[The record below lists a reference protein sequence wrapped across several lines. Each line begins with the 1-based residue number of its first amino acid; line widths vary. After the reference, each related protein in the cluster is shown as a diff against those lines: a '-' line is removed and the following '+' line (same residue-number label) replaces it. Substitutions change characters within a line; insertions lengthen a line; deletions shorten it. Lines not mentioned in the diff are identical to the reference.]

1 MSPEANA
8 ENPSVNHRNTL
19 VAHPRLLSRAVRHAV
34 LCLSLGLVVCPAAQ
48 AEDTTTAVIQLD
60 IQTGTLD
67 SALTQL
73 SRATGL
79 NIVFD
84 QHVLAAKASPG
95 LHGRYTPVAALN
107 QLLGKSGLRAV
118 ALGDGGYQIIEAA
131 NDGSIELG
139 ATSVQS
145 TGLGETTEGTGAYT
159 TGVTSTATKMNLSIR
174 ETPQSIS
181 VITRQRMDD
190 QHLAAITDV
199 LNETPGITMSQDG
212 GERFN
217 IYSRGSA
224 INSYQF
230 DGVNTSQQNETRNM
244 PSTLLDMALYDRI
257 EVVRG
262 ATGLMT
268 GAGEP
273 GGVINLIRKK
283 PTREF
288 KAHVQASVGSW
299 DNYRSEAD
307 VSGPLTEAGNVRGRL
322 VAAKQDNHS
331 FMDWY
336 GQKREIV
343 YGVVEAD
350 LTDSTLVRF
359 GVDYQKY
366 RSTGSPGVP
375 LLYTNGQQTDFS
387 RSVSSGARWMY
398 DDFETLNYTATLEQQ
413 LSDEWKLKVVTNY
426 MDVDRDADLGWYQST
441 SGLSYLNQATG
452 AARAERAQISADQ
465 VQKGVDLNLQGS
477 YELFGRSHE
486 LVVGYNYSD
495 YKNHHDSQTGGIAD
509 FNFYTW
515 DNYLARD
522 GYRPSVLLDI
532 NTRQSGYFVANRF
545 NLGDALHLLLG
556 ARVSNYR
563 YDYDFLSRITN
574 ARTPRKMRESGEV
587 TPYAGIVYDLTPEQ
601 SVYASYTDIFQPQ
614 TAQDKDGKVLDP
626 VVGKN
631 YELGWKGEFF
641 NGRLNANAAVYVVE
655 RDNFAELDP
664 GQVTPTGADASRAV
678 DGAKTKGFDLE
689 VAGELAAGWNLH
701 TGYSHSRTEDA
712 DGERLSTQLPM
723 DTVRFWTTYR
733 LPGDWEKLTLGGG
746 VNWNSSKAL
755 TFSRYNNAKVKDDDY
770 AVASLMARYQVND
783 QLSATVNVNN
793 LFDEK
798 YYAGIAGSYG
808 HYGAPR
814 NATLSLRYD
823 F

>member
-1 MSPEANA
+1 MSKSLPGPLNPLAKALLIRHSLRPQRALSRIGLGLALSGALVAQVQAQEWTLDIPAQSMNSALQALAKQTDTQLLYSPEDI
-8 ENPSVNHRNTL
+8 SG
-19 VAHPRLLSRAVRHAV
+19 VR
-34 LCLSLGLVVCPAAQ
+34 S
-48 AEDTTTAVIQLD
+48 
-60 IQTGTLD
+60 
-67 SALTQL
+67 SAL
-73 SRATGL
+73 
-79 NIVFD
+79 
-84 QHVLAAKASPG
+84 K
-95 LHGRYTPVAALN
+95 GRHDL
-107 QLLGKSGLRAV
+107 QSSLRILLQGSGLR
-118 ALGDGGYQIIEAA
+118 YQI
-131 NDGSIELG
+131 DGNTVTVTAG
-139 ATSVQS
+139 ATAKDGQVELSATNVNSVA
-145 TGLGETTEGTGAYT
+145 LGETTEGTGSYT

-190 QHLAAITDV
+190 QHLASITDV
-199 LNETPGITMSQDG
+199 LNQTPGITMSQDG

-268 GAGEP
+268 GSGEP

-288 KAHVQASVGSW
+288 KSYVKGSVGSW

-307 VSGPLTEAGNVRGRL
+307 VSGPLTETGNVRGRL
-322 VAAKQDNHS
+322 VAAKQDNHT

-336 GQKREIV
+336 DQKREIV

-350 LTDSTLVRF
+350 LTDTTLVRF

-375 LLYTNGQQTDFS
+375 LLFTNGKQTNFS
-387 RSVSSGARWMY
+387 RSTSSGARWMY
-398 DDFETLNYTATLEQQ
+398 DDFETMNYTATLEQQ
-413 LSDEWKLKVVTNY
+413 LVNDWKLKVVTNY
-426 MDVDRDADLGWYQST
+426 MDVDRDADLGWYRST
-441 SGLSYLNQATG
+441 SGVSYLNEQTG
-452 AARAERAQISADQ
+452 AASAERARISADQ
-465 VQKGVDLNLQGS
+465 VQKGVDVNLSGT
-477 YELFGRSHE
+477 YDLFGRSHD

-495 YKNHHDSQTGGIAD
+495 YENNHDSLSGGNVD

-522 GYRPSVLLDI
+522 SYRPSVLLDI
-532 NTRQSGYFVANRF
+532 KTRQSGYFVANRF
-545 NLGDALHLLLG
+545 NLTDELHLLLG
-556 ARVSNYR
+556 ARVSNYS
-563 YDYDFLSRITN
+563 YDYSFTSRITGLH
-574 ARTPRKMRESGEV
+574 TPRKMRETGEV
-587 TPYAGIVYDLTPEQ
+587 TPYAGLIYDLTPEQ

-614 TAQDKDGKVLDP
+614 SSQDKDGQVLEP

-631 YELGWKGEFF
+631 YEMGWKGEFF
-641 NGRLNANAAVYVVE
+641 NGRLNANAAIFMVE
-655 RDNFAELDP
+655 RDNLAELDP
-664 GQVTPTGADASRAV
+664 GETTPSGSAAYRAV

-689 VAGELAAGWNLH
+689 VAGEIAPGWNLQ
-701 TGYSHSRTEDA
+701 TGYSHARTEDS
-712 DGERLSTQLPM
+712 DGNRLTTQLPM
-723 DTVRFWTTYR
+723 DTFRLWTTYR
-733 LPGDWEKLTLGGG
+733 LKGNWDKLTVGGG
-746 VNWNSSKAL
+746 VSWDSSKSL
-755 TFSRYNNAKVKDDDY
+755 TFTNINNAKAKDDDY
-770 AVASLMARYQVND
+770 AVASLMARYQVNEH
-783 QLSATVNVNN
+783 LAATLNVKN

-798 YYAGIAGSYG
+798 YYSGMAGSYG
-808 HYGAPR
+808 HYGEPR
-814 NATLSLRYD
+814 NATLDLRYD

>member
-1 MSPEANA
+1 MKTHHPLRPLAAGIRNA
-8 ENPSVNHRNTL
+8 LL
-19 VAHPRLLSRAVRHAV
+19 VSALLAATPALADTTPREYHIGQGDLGQALTRFATQAGIVLSFDPTATQGRKTPGLEGVYGVDDGLQVLLS
-34 LCLSLGLVVCPAAQ
+34 G
-48 AEDTTTAVIQLD
+48 
-60 IQTGTLD
+60 
-67 SALTQL
+67 
-73 SRATGL
+73 
-79 NIVFD
+79 
-84 QHVLAAKASPG
+84 
-95 LHGRYTPVAALN
+95 
-107 QLLGKSGLRAV
+107 SGLRV
-118 ALGDGGYQIIEAA
+118 MRDSDDRWFIIPAGEETGAMQLSA
-131 NDGSIELG
+131 THVNSVGLG
-139 ATSVQS
+139 A
-145 TGLGETTEGTGAYT
+145 TTEGTGSYT

-190 QHLAAITDV
+190 QHLASITDV
-199 LNETPGITMSQDG
+199 LKETPGITMSQDG

-244 PSTLLDMALYDRI
+244 PSTLLDTALYDHI

-288 KAHVQASVGSW
+288 KAYVKGSVGSW

-307 VSGPLTEAGNVRGRL
+307 VSGPLTETGNVRGRM
-322 VAAKQDNHS
+322 VVAKQDNQT

-336 GQKREIV
+336 DQKREIV
-343 YGVVEAD
+343 YGVAEAD
-350 LTDSTLVRF
+350 LTDTTLVRL

-366 RSTGSPGVP
+366 RSTGAPGVP
-375 LLYTNGQQTDFS
+375 LIYSNGQQTHFS
-387 RSVSSGARWMY
+387 RSTSSGARWMY

-413 LSDEWKLKVVTNY
+413 LADDWKLRVVSNY
-426 MDVDRDADLGWYQST
+426 MDVDRDADLGWFRST
-441 SGLSYLNQATG
+441 TGNSFLNQQTG
-452 AARAERAQISADQ
+452 VASAERAMISANQ
-465 VQKGVDLNLQGS
+465 VQKGVDVNLQGS
-477 YELFGRSHE
+477 YELFGRSHD

-495 YKNHHDSQTGGIAD
+495 YKNHHDSLSGGNTD

-532 NTRQSGYFVANRF
+532 KTRQSGYFVANRF
-545 NLGDALHLLLG
+545 NLSDELHWLLG
-556 ARVSNYR
+556 ARVSNYS
-563 YDYDFLSRITN
+563 YDYNFTSRITGLN
-574 ARTPRKMRESGEV
+574 TPRKMRETGEV
-587 TPYAGIVYDLTPEQ
+587 TPYTGLVYDLTPEQ
-601 SVYASYTDIFQPQ
+601 SIYASYTDIFQPQ
-614 TAQDKDGKVLDP
+614 SSQDKNGQVLAP
-626 VVGKN
+626 VIGKN
-631 YELGWKGEFF
+631 YEMGWKGEFYE
-641 NGRLNANAAVYVVE
+641 GRLNASAALFVVE

-664 GQVTPTGADASRAV
+664 GQITPSRTSAYRAV

-689 VAGELAAGWNLH
+689 ISGEVAPGWNVQA
-701 TGYSHSRTEDA
+701 GYSHARTEDA
-712 DGERLSTQLPM
+712 DGKRLNTQLPM
-723 DTVRFWTTYR
+723 DTLRLWTTYR
-733 LPGDWEKLTLGGG
+733 LTGHWDKLTLGGG
-746 VNWNSSKAL
+746 VNWDSSKSL
-755 TFSRYNNAKVKDDDY
+755 TFADLDNAKAKDEDY
-770 AVASLMARYQVND
+770 AVASLMARYQVTD
-783 QLSATVNVNN
+783 HFAATLNVNN

-798 YYAGIAGSYG
+798 YYAGMAGSYG

-814 NATLSLRYD
+814 NAMLDLRYD

>member
-1 MSPEANA
+1 MKTHHPLRPLAAGIRNA
-8 ENPSVNHRNTL
+8 LL
-19 VAHPRLLSRAVRHAV
+19 VSALLAATPALADTTPREYHIGQGDLGQALTRFATQAGIVLSFDPTATQGRKTPGLEGVYGVDDGLQVLLS
-34 LCLSLGLVVCPAAQ
+34 G
-48 AEDTTTAVIQLD
+48 
-60 IQTGTLD
+60 
-67 SALTQL
+67 
-73 SRATGL
+73 
-79 NIVFD
+79 
-84 QHVLAAKASPG
+84 
-95 LHGRYTPVAALN
+95 
-107 QLLGKSGLRAV
+107 SGLRV
-118 ALGDGGYQIIEAA
+118 MRDSDDRWFIIPAGEETGAMQLSA
-131 NDGSIELG
+131 THVNSVGLG
-139 ATSVQS
+139 A
-145 TGLGETTEGTGAYT
+145 TTEGTGSYT

-190 QHLAAITDV
+190 QHLASITDV
-199 LNETPGITMSQDG
+199 LKETPGITMSQDG

-244 PSTLLDMALYDRI
+244 PSTLLDTALYDHI

-288 KAHVQASVGSW
+288 KAYVKGSVGSW

-307 VSGPLTEAGNVRGRL
+307 VSGPLTETGNVRGRM
-322 VAAKQDNHS
+322 VVAKQDNQT

-336 GQKREIV
+336 DQKREIV
-343 YGVVEAD
+343 YGVAEAD
-350 LTDSTLVRF
+350 LTDTTLVRL

-366 RSTGSPGVP
+366 RSTGAPGVP
-375 LLYTNGQQTDFS
+375 LIYSNGQQTHFS
-387 RSVSSGARWMY
+387 RSTSSGARWMY

-413 LSDEWKLKVVTNY
+413 LADDWKLRVVSNY
-426 MDVDRDADLGWYQST
+426 MDVDRDADLGWFRST
-441 SGLSYLNQATG
+441 TGNSFLNQQTG
-452 AARAERAQISADQ
+452 VASAERAMISANQ
-465 VQKGVDLNLQGS
+465 VQKGVDVNLQGS
-477 YELFGRSHE
+477 YELFGRSHD

-495 YKNHHDSQTGGIAD
+495 YKNHHDSLSGGNTD

-532 NTRQSGYFVANRF
+532 KTRQSGYFVANRF
-545 NLGDALHLLLG
+545 NLSDELHWLLG
-556 ARVSNYR
+556 ARVSNYS
-563 YDYDFLSRITN
+563 YDYNFTSRITGLN
-574 ARTPRKMRESGEV
+574 TPRKMRETGEV
-587 TPYAGIVYDLTPEQ
+587 TPYTGLVYDLTPEQ
-601 SVYASYTDIFQPQ
+601 SIYASYTDIFQPQ
-614 TAQDKDGKVLDP
+614 SSQDKNGQVLAP
-626 VVGKN
+626 VIGKN
-631 YELGWKGEFF
+631 YEMGWKGEFYE
-641 NGRLNANAAVYVVE
+641 GRLNASAALFVVE

-664 GQVTPTGADASRAV
+664 GQITPSRTSAYRAV

-689 VAGELAAGWNLH
+689 ISGEVAPGWNVQA
-701 TGYSHSRTEDA
+701 GYSHARTEDA
-712 DGERLSTQLPM
+712 DGKRLNTQLPM
-723 DTVRFWTTYR
+723 DTLRLWTTYR
-733 LPGDWEKLTLGGG
+733 LTGHWDKLTLGGG
-746 VNWNSSKAL
+746 VNWDSSKSL
-755 TFSRYNNAKVKDDDY
+755 TFADLDNAKAKDEDY
-770 AVASLMARYQVND
+770 AVASLMARYQVTD
-783 QLSATVNVNN
+783 HFAATLNVNN

-798 YYAGIAGSYG
+798 YYAGMAGSYG

-814 NATLSLRYD
+814 NATLDLRYD

>member
-1 MSPEANA
+1 M
-8 ENPSVNHRNTL
+8 NHRNNP
-19 VAHPRLLSRAVRHAV
+19 VAQPRRLSRAVRHAV
-34 LCLSLGLVVCPAAQ
+34 LCLGLGIAACSLVQ
-48 AEDTTTAVIQLD
+48 AEEQAVAAVQLD
-60 IQTGTLD
+60 IGSGSLD

-73 SRATGL
+73 SRSTGL

-84 QHVLAAKASPG
+84 QHLLATRASSG
-95 LHGRYTPVAALN
+95 LRGRYTPGEAL
-107 QLLGKSGLRAV
+107 QRLLGSSGLRAV
-118 ALGDGGYQIIEAA
+118 ELGDGGYQIIEAG

-139 ATSVQS
+139 ATSIQS

-190 QHLAAITDV
+190 QHLASITEV
-199 LNETPGITMSQDG
+199 LNQTPGITMSQDG

-224 INSYQF
+224 VNSYQF

-283 PTREF
+283 PTRAF
-288 KAHVQASVGSW
+288 KAHVQGSVGSW

-307 VSGPLTEAGNVRGRL
+307 ISGPLTETGNVRGRL

-336 GQKREIV
+336 GQKREIL

-350 LTDSTLVRF
+350 LTDTTLLRF

-366 RSTGSPGVP
+366 RSTGAPGVP
-375 LLYTNGQQTDFS
+375 LLYTNGRQTDFS

-413 LSDEWKLKVVTNY
+413 LTDDWRLKVVANY

-452 AARAERAQISADQ
+452 AAKAERARISADQ
-465 VQKGVDLNLQGS
+465 VQKGVDVNLQGS
-477 YELFGRSHE
+477 YELFGRAHE
-486 LVVGYNYSD
+486 LVLGYNYSD
-495 YKNHHDSQTGGIAD
+495 YKNHHDSFTGGVAD
-509 FNFYTW
+509 FNFYSW

-522 GYRPSVLLDI
+522 SYRASVLLDI
-532 NTRQSGYFVANRF
+532 STRQSGYFVANRF
-545 NLGDALHLLLG
+545 NLTDELHLLLG
-556 ARVSNYR
+556 ARVSDYR
-563 YDYDFLSRITN
+563 YDYNFFSRITL
-574 ARTPRKMRESGEV
+574 AGTPRQMRESGEV
-587 TPYAGIVYDLTPEQ
+587 TPYAGLIYDLTPEQ

-614 TAQDKDGKVLDP
+614 SAQDKDGKVLDP

-631 YELGWKGEFF
+631 YELGWKGEFYG
-641 NGRLNANAAVYVVE
+641 GRLNANAAVYMVE

-689 VAGELAAGWNLH
+689 IAGELSPGWNLH

-712 DGERLSTQLPM
+712 DGVRLTTQLPM

-733 LPGDWEKLTLGGG
+733 LAGNWDKLTLGGG

-755 TFSRYNNAKVKDDDY
+755 TFTRYNNAKVKDDDY
-770 AVASLMARYQVND
+770 AVASLMARYQIND
-783 QLSATVNVNN
+783 HLAATVNVDN

-798 YYAGIAGSYG
+798 YYAGMAGSYG

-814 NATLSLRYD
+814 NATLNLRYD